1 MKSFILKYSHNHIL
15 YLTGR
20 KLDRKRTRRKKGRGE
35 TCSSYPQAVLHHKKM
50 IKKQTERARPKP
62 AWKKN
67 RYSMLFNIWK
77 TCWLSAQ
84 ILPRGCWAWVRNS
97 VAVRLTVR
105 SLSGANTL
113 FIRLSVCLFIWLS
126 NYPSQQTP
134 HHEPNVN
141 TIVSVG
147 HMSQLVGLLPE
158 YHSQTTSKGS
168 MLGCSYNSP
177 FVSKCWENLLF
188 CLWFVDWIT
197 YFWTNVQRRYTV

>member
-1 MKSFILKYSHNHIL
+1 
-15 YLTGR
+15 
-20 KLDRKRTRRKKGRGE
+20 
-35 TCSSYPQAVLHHKKM
+35 
-50 IKKQTERARPKP
+50 
-62 AWKKN
+62 
-67 RYSMLFNIWK
+67 MLFNIWK

-141 TIVSVG
+141 TIVNVG
-147 HMSQLVGLLPE
+147 HMSQLVGLLLE
-158 YHSQTTSKGS
+158 YQSQTSFKGS

-177 FVSKCWENLLF
+177 FVSKFWENLLF
-188 CLWFVDWIT
+188 CQWFVEWIT
-197 YFWTNVQRRYTV
+197 YFGLMCNAGTLFRNFGFQTGQAPFRPFLPPLNKTCTHLLAFHCS